1 MQDFSVSLNGNFDEY
16 LGIPPGET
24 LAETIVLTS
33 NERLRRTLIRAY
45 NQSMVHK
52 GERAWLAARIF
63 SIDAWLGQQYELART
78 THVGLPR
85 LLDAGS
91 ELLLWSTTAPSG
103 QENLA
108 PLARDAWR
116 LCWQWKIPIDEY
128 ALRKTENGRLFHD
141 WAERFSARLQ
151 ALNAITRPE
160 LATRLTRL
168 PAPSPERVLRF
179 ALESPTSGLDDYL
192 SHLTAG
198 GWQVASRDAPLREAS
213 DCVRVSFQ
221 DPRQELSAAAQWCR
235 QVLLRNPE
243 ASVGIVVPDLDQ
255 RYHAVSR
262 QFSAWLQSPDEP
274 GATKLFDIAG
284 GTPLGEQPIW
294 QAASHWLRFCFGQLT
309 AEQFRRMQQSPYL
322 ELPPLPSLPSTL
334 PETFGVAEL
343 YRVSDDTFWRA
354 IFRERPDPAKQIGL
368 SAWIERFQ
376 HLLALGGW
384 TGQGARS
391 GQFQAYELLTALLQ
405 ATRRDP
411 VFPRRCTAPEA
422 LEALGRIIDDRL
434 FAPEQPPARV
444 QILGYLETTGLSF
457 SHLWVLGMQDTD
469 WPRGVSPTP
478 LVPLSTQLEQ
488 QVPRVS
494 PDAELAFAERR
505 IRQWRGSGG
514 QVVFSHATTV
524 EGVSHGISPLLER
537 LPTAAPEAL
546 VEGLIS
552 ASHPALIQRNVAL
565 EPRPDP
571 CGSPVDEGLIRGGSN
586 LLKDQAH
593 CPFRAWAI
601 HRLGVS
607 APREPHAYP
616 DALDRGQLLHDL
628 MQFLLERDHGSRAHP
643 RDLDDAL
650 VSSAIDRALQR
661 TYRRFPDAYVD
672 AERLRLHELVK
683 QWQAQE
689 LARTDYRVEAVEQS
703 VELQLAGLTLNLRL
717 DRLDRLLDSE
727 PDRASENL
735 GDLLVLDY
743 KTGRVQPKHLL
754 EDRLLEPQL
763 PLYAIANPAIKG
775 VLYVQM
781 TDRDVRATGIGA
793 EHLNLSP
800 ARTLTPPDGD
810 WEGLRTRWQNQL
822 TGLGEEFRRGIAVV
836 LPATV
841 DTCRYCHLQTFCRI
855 GEGSSRHPDSETVTE
870 DSE

>member
-1 MQDFSVSLNGNFDEY
+1 MQDFSASLNGNFGEY
-16 LGIPPGET
+16 LGIPIGEAFT
-24 LAETIVLTS
+24 ETIVLTS
-33 NERLRRTLIRAY
+33 NERLRRALVRAY
-45 NQSMVHK
+45 NQSMVRK
-52 GERAWLAARIF
+52 GEQAWLAARIS

-78 THVGLPR
+78 QHVGLPR
-85 LLDAGS
+85 PLNADS

-116 LCWQWKIPIDEY
+116 LCWQWKIPIEEY

-141 WAERFSARLQ
+141 WAERFSSRLR
-151 ALNAITRPE
+151 ALNAISRSE

-168 PAPSPERVLRF
+168 PPPPPERVLCF
-179 ALESPTSGLDDYL
+179 ALESPTSDLDGYL
-192 SHLTAG
+192 GYLVHG
-198 GWQVASRDAPLREAS
+198 GWQVTRRDAPLGKAS

-221 DPRQELSAAAQWCR
+221 DPGQELSAAAQWCR
-235 QVLLRNPE
+235 QVLLRHPD
-243 ASVGIVVPDLDQ
+243 ASVGIVVPDLDR

-294 QAASHWLRFCFGQLT
+294 QAANHWLRFCFGQLN
-309 AEQFRRMQQSPYL
+309 ARQFRRTLQSPYL
-322 ELPPLPSLPSTL
+322 ELPLLPSLPSTL

-343 YRVSDDTFWRA
+343 CRVSDETFWRA
-354 IFRERPDPAKQIGL
+354 IFRERPDPAKQNSL
-368 SAWIERFQ
+368 NAWIESFQ

-384 TGQGARS
+384 TGQNAGS

-411 VFPRRCTAPEA
+411 LLPRRCTAVEA
-422 LEALGRIIDDRL
+422 LETLGQIIDDRL

-444 QILGYLETTGLSF
+444 QILGYLETTGLTF

-478 LVPLSTQLEQ
+478 LVPLSTQLQ
-488 QVPRVS
+488 HQVPRVS

-505 IRQWRGSGG
+505 IRQWQGSGG
-514 QVVFSHATTV
+514 QVIFSYATTV
-524 EGVSHGISPLLER
+524 AGVSHGISQLLEP
-537 LPTAAPEAL
+537 LPSAEPETL

-552 ASHPALIQRNVAL
+552 ASHPALIQRNIPLAT
-565 EPRPDP
+565 RPDP
-571 CGSPVDEGLIRGGSN
+571 CGSEVDEGLIRGGSN

-601 HRLGVS
+601 HRLGVT

-628 MQFLLERDHGSRAHP
+628 MQLLLELDHGTRRHP
-643 RDLDDAL
+643 RDIDDASL
-650 VSSAIDRALQR
+650 SVAMDRALQR
-661 TYRRFPDAYVD
+661 TYRRFPDAYV
-672 AERLRLHELVK
+672 AEERRRLHQLVK
-683 QWQAQE
+683 QWRAQE
-689 LARTDYRVEAVEQS
+689 LARTDFRVEAVEKS
-703 VELQLAGLTLNLRL
+703 VEVQLAGLTLNLRL
-717 DRLDRLLDSE
+717 DRLDRVLDSE
-727 PDRASENL
+727 ADQTSQNL

-763 PLYAIANPAIKG
+763 PLYAIANPDIKG

-781 TDRDVRATGIGA
+781 TDHDVRATGIGA
-793 EHLNLSP
+793 EHLDLSP
-800 ARTLTPPDGD
+800 ARTLTPPEGD
-810 WEGLRTRWQNQL
+810 WEGLRTRWLTQL
-822 TGLGEEFRRGIAVV
+822 TALGEEFRQGTAAVR
-836 LPATV
+836 PATAE
-841 DTCRYCHLQTFCRI
+841 TCRYCHLQTFCRI
-855 GEGSSRHPDSETVTE
+855 GEGNNRQSDSDAAAE
-870 DSE
+870 DGE